1 MQLQITHD
9 RIYFTNLRNEQ
20 VVIGHPPEYADAIAG
35 LIQFCRAY
43 RTPDERALDAV
54 LEAAFDSGEVEQEVL
69 VALVKAWTV
78 GEAVKVGE
86 LRSHDGIVYKATKE
100 HTTAAIKGTLDETGF
115 WVAYKA
121 KMKEE

>member
-43 RTPDERALDAV
+43 RTPDERALDRM
-54 LEAAFDSGEVEQEVL
+54 LMAARRWYTQL
-69 VALVKAWTV
+69 
-78 GEAVKVGE
+78 
-86 LRSHDGIVYKATKE
+86 YKQLSPGSLFIYAP
-100 HTTAAIKGTLDETGF
+100 AQDN
-115 WVAYKA
+115 
-121 KMKEE
+121 